1 MKKFKQSSLLNIG
14 IVIVLVF
21 AGLAISNLCLLD
33 YYVRIINLIG
43 INIIL
48 VASLNLTNG
57 FTGIFSMGHAGFM
70 AVGAYVSA
78 LLTMS
83 AAQKSAML
91 PNLPGWLSAVQ
102 MPFLPA
108 LLTAGILTAL
118 CAVVIGFPTLR
129 LKGHYLTVATLGFLV
144 IIRVLLTN
152 MESITRGARGIS
164 GLPAYTDSWWVY
176 SIVILT
182 LYILWRVIHSAYGR
196 SMISIREDQ
205 TAAQALGIR
214 LRFNRLLAFCMG
226 AFFAG
231 IGGALWGHLM
241 TVISPNFFSYSQT
254 FSLVE
259 ISIIGGMYSLTGA
272 VAGSI
277 VMTIVPEL
285 LRSLEGGINLFG
297 YVTPPL
303 SGLSQIITAILFI
316 ILIIVR
322 PQGIMGFKDFHP
334 GRFLEALSQ
343 AVSKLL
349 RHTGK
354 TLA

>member
-1 MKKFKQSSLLNIG
+1 MKMLRQSGLLNIG
-14 IVIVLVF
+14 IVILLVF
-21 AGLAISNLCLLD
+21 ATLAVSNLCLLD

-91 PNLPGWLSAVQ
+91 PDLPAWISAIQ
-102 MPFLPA
+102 IPFLPA
-108 LLTAGILTAL
+108 LLAAGMLTSL
-118 CAVVIGFPTLR
+118 CALVIGFPTLR

-152 MESITRGARGIS
+152 MESVTRGARGIS
-164 GLPAYTDSWWVY
+164 GLPAYTNSWWVY
-176 SIVILT
+176 GIAIFTIYV
-182 LYILWRVIHSAYGR
+182 LWRVIHSAYGR
-196 SMISIREDQ
+196 SMIAIREDQ

-231 IGGALWGHLM
+231 VGGALWGHLM

-254 FSLVE
+254 FSIVE
-259 ISIIGGMYSLTGA
+259 ISIIGSMYSLTGA
-272 VAGSI
+272 VIGSV

-285 LRSLEGGINLFG
+285 LRSLEGGISLFG
-297 YVTPPL
+297 FVTPPL
-303 SGLSQIITAILFI
+303 SGLSQIITAVLFI
-316 ILIIVR
+316 VLIIVR
-322 PQGIMGFKDFHP
+322 PQGIMGFKEFHP
-334 GRFLEALSQ
+334 SRFLDTISKAG
-343 AVSKLL
+343 SKLKRL
-349 RHTGK
+349 GK
-354 TLA
+354 TLG

>member
-1 MKKFKQSSLLNIG
+1 MKDIKKSGLLNIG
-14 IVIVLVF
+14 IVIALVALVLAV
-21 AGLAISNLCLLD
+21 SNLFLVD

-57 FTGIFSMGHAGFM
+57 FTGIFSTGHAGFM

-83 AAQKSAML
+83 SVQKNAML
-91 PNLPGWLSAVQ
+91 PDLPKWIASLQ
-102 MPFLPA
+102 FPFFAALIVA
-108 LLTAGILTAL
+108 GLLTSL
-118 CAVVIGFPTLR
+118 CALVIGFPVLK

-152 MESITRGARGIS
+152 IETFTRGARGIS
-164 GLPAYTDSWWVY
+164 GLPDYTNSWWVY
-176 SIVILT
+176 GIAVLT
-182 LYILWRVIHSAYGR
+182 LYILWRVIHSSYGR
-196 SMISIREDQ
+196 SMIAIREDH

-241 TVISPNFFSYSQT
+241 MVISPNFFSYNQT
-254 FSLVE
+254 FLLVE

-272 VAGSI
+272 VIGSV
-277 VMTIVPEL
+277 VMTIIPEV
-285 LRSLEGGINLFG
+285 LRSFEGGINLFG
-297 YVTPPL
+297 FVTPPL
-303 SGLSQIITAILFI
+303 SGLSQILTAVLFI
-316 ILIIVR
+316 ILIIFR
-322 PQGIMGFKDFHP
+322 PQGIMGYKELHPSRFLSYFSKLGAKFKHP
-334 GRFLEALSQ
+334 GKGLS
-343 AVSKLL
+343 
-349 RHTGK
+349 
-354 TLA
+354 